1 MADRKKITLPDLFAK
16 MSDGVPI
23 TMITCYDYAMAYLVE
38 KAGIDMVLTGDS
50 LGMTMLGYEGTLPVT
65 MDDMI
70 RHTAA
75 VRRGSPTSW
84 LIGDMPYMSYQPSDE
99 TAVRNAGRFMAET
112 GCDAVKLE
120 GGRQMASRLKA
131 IAEAGIPVMGHLGL
145 TPQSVSALGG
155 FKVQGR
161 GAGQAAR
168 IVEDARILEE
178 AGAFSILFEMI
189 PDRVQQ
195 IITERAHIPIISLGS
210 GPHAHG
216 QLLIFHDMF
225 GLYPRFKPKMA
236 KVFGNAGE
244 VILNGLKQYVA
255 EVTGHQFPQPENW
268 FGIKDEQL
276 AELEKMLDGHPID
289 ELEAAL

>member
-1 MADRKKITLPDLFAK
+1 MTDRKKITLPTLQKK
-16 MSDGVPI
+16 MADGVPI
-23 TMITCYDYAMAYLVE
+23 TMITCYDYAMAHLVE
-38 KAGIDMVLTGDS
+38 QAEIDIVLVGDS

-70 RHTAA
+70 RHTQA

-131 IAEAGIPVMGHLGL
+131 IADAGIPVMGHLGL

-155 FKVQGR
+155 FRVQGK
-161 GAGQAAR
+161 GWEQALR
-168 IVEDARILEE
+168 IVEDAAILEQ

-189 PDRVQQ
+189 PDRVQH
-195 IITERAHIPIISLGS
+195 IITQRARIPIISLGS

-236 KVFGNAGE
+236 KVYGNAGE
-244 VILNGLKQYVA
+244 IILNGLKQYVA
-255 EVTGHQFPQPENW
+255 EVTGGQFPQPENW
-268 FGIKDEQL
+268 FGIGDDQIE
-276 AELEKMLDGHPID
+276 ELKH
-289 ELEAAL
+289 ALNGRQPESTTEH

>member
-1 MADRKKITLPDLFAK
+1 MPDRKKITLPDLMKK
-16 MSDGVPI
+16 MRDGVPI
-23 TMITCYDYAMAYLVE
+23 TMITCYDYAMADLVE
-38 KAGIDMVLTGDS
+38 KAGVDIVLVGDS
-50 LGMTMLGYEGTLPVT
+50 LGMTLLGYEGTLPVT

-70 RHTAA
+70 RHTQA
-75 VRRGSPTSW
+75 VRRGSPGSW

-99 TAVRNAGRFMAET
+99 TAVRSAGRFMAET

-131 IAEAGIPVMGHLGL
+131 IADAGIPVMGHLGL

-155 FKVQGR
+155 FRVQGK
-161 GAGQAAR
+161 GWEQARR
-168 IVEDARILEE
+168 IVEDAKILEE
-178 AGAFSILFEMI
+178 VGAFSILFEMI

-195 IITERAHIPIISLGS
+195 IITERANIPIISLGS

-236 KVFGNAGE
+236 KVYGNAGA
-244 VILNGLKQYVA
+244 VILDGLKQYVT
-255 EVTGHQFPQPENW
+255 EVTSREFPQPEHW
-268 FGIKDEQL
+268 FGIRNE
-276 AELEKMLDGHPID
+276 ELEELKQRLD
-289 ELEAAL
+289 AQ